1 MIPTVFIFLIIQLL
15 FVSLL
20 DAKYR
25 KISNNWSL
33 LNIGIYLLFIIFFPS
48 ILSFEWQ
55 TLILSGAFLV
65 LGFMLFLLKI
75 MGGGDAK
82 YLTTFTLLI
91 PVKLHL
97 LFLEYL
103 LIGTI
108 LFAGFFFIKNIIQNR
123 SDIINYLRSFYL
135 QGVKSFFGTKFA
147 FAPVILVAW
156 ILLGLDIY
164 FNLI

>member
-1 MIPTVFIFLIIQLL
+1 MIATVFTFLLIQLL

-25 KISNNWSL
+25 KISNNWSI
-33 LNIGIYLLFIIFFPS
+33 LNLAIYLSFIIFFPT
-48 ILSFEWQ
+48 ILAFEWQ
-55 TLILSGAFLV
+55 TLILSGSFLL
-65 LGFMLFLLKI
+65 LGFILFVLKV

-82 YLTTFTLLI
+82 YLTTFTLLV
-91 PVKLHL
+91 PSRLHT

-108 LFAGFFFIKNIIQNR
+108 IFAGFFFIRNVLKNR
-123 SDIINYLRSFYL
+123 SDIINYLRSFHL
-135 QGVKSFFGTKFA
+135 EGVKSFFGTKFA

-164 FNLI
+164 LNIL

>member
-1 MIPTVFIFLIIQLL
+1 MIPTLYLFLLIQLV

-33 LNIGIYLLFIIFFPS
+33 LNIALYLGFIIFLPS
-48 ILSFEWQ
+48 VLPFAWS
-55 TLILSGAFLV
+55 TLVLSGAFLCF
-65 LGFMLFLLKI
+65 GFTLFVFKI

-82 YLTTFTLLI
+82 YLTTFALLI
-91 PVKLHL
+91 PIELHQ

-103 LIGTI
+103 FVGTI
-108 LFAGFFFIKNIIQNR
+108 LFAGFFFIRNVIKNR
-123 SDIINYLRSFYL
+123 TDIINYLRSFHL

-147 FAPVILVAW
+147 FAPVILVSW
-156 ILLGLDIY
+156 ILLGLNIY
-164 FNLI
+164 FDLL